1 MTMNMPKGQRV
12 KLTGYAFA
20 NGVHERTEASKA
32 MRGAAMYFVA
42 CLDREEI
49 DEIMGVPKVDI
60 LKELSEARGGA
71 VIYNEATGV
80 RLGSLYD
87 LAATEIEKLRAV
99 IEEVGSGD
107 WTDAAYA
114 LELPSCL
121 AESGWFKR
129 ARAAV
134 TS

>member
-1 MTMNMPKGQRV
+1 
-12 KLTGYAFA
+12 
-20 NGVHERTEASKA
+20 
-32 MRGAAMYFVA
+32 MYFVA

-49 DEIMGVPKVDI
+49 MGTPQVDI

-71 VIYNEATGV
+71 TIYDEVTGV

-87 LAATEIEKLRAV
+87 LAATEIEKLRAL
-99 IEEVGSGD
+99 IGEVGSGD

-114 LELPSCL
+114 LELPSRL

-129 ARAAV
+129 ASAAL